1 MNLRLHRSLIVMAV
15 ALISTHTWAQQRFP
29 ISFSGEGAKSRWVQQ
44 HIIEVDDVP
53 GHQIRIYE
61 LQRTYPSE
69 NGLVLDGERVIEDG
83 AEDLSNYTNRI
94 APVSGFS
101 T

>member
-1 MNLRLHRSLIVMAV
+1 MAV
-15 ALISTHTWAQQRFP
+15 
-29 ISFSGEGAKSRWVQQ
+29 
-44 HIIEVDDVP
+44 
-53 GHQIRIYE
+53 RIYE

>member
-1 MNLRLHRSLIVMAV
+1 MNLSLHHTLIVIAM

-44 HIIEVDDVP
+44 HVIEVDDVA

-69 NGLVLDGERVIEDG
+69 NGIVLDGEHVIEEWSRG
-83 AEDLSNYTNRI
+83 SSNYTNGI
-94 APVSGFS
+94 G
-101 T
+101 TCIGL